1 MGCKIIAVLSG
12 KGGVGKSTHTSN
24 EARYFQKN
32 YQKRENGTLIIDSDI
47 LGTLRNWRERDV
59 NDLQPPVVGIDR
71 PTLHIDIPKL
81 THAFDYIFI
90 DGSAKLTDMDASAV
104 KVANVV
110 LIPVAPSAADIW
122 GSMDLVELI
131 KARQTVTDG
140 KPKAAFLING
150 QIQGTKVAKE
160 VDQVLEKLGLPVF
173 KARAC
178 QRVIYSD
185 AMGWGSTVTDAEPNG
200 KAAQE
205 VAAISQELM
214 EFINE

>member
-1 MGCKIIAVLSG
+1 MGKVVGILSG
-12 KGGVGKSTHTSN
+12 KGGVGKSTHASN
-24 EARYFQKN
+24 IASFFQKN
-32 YQKRENGTLIIDSDI
+32 FQTRENGTLIIDSDSI
-47 LGTLRNWRERDV
+47 GTLRNWRERDV

-71 PTLHIDIPKL
+71 PTLHVDIPKL

-104 KVANVV
+104 KVADVI

-131 KARQTVTDG
+131 KARQTVTNG

-150 QIQGTKVAKE
+150 QIKGTKVAKD
-160 VDQVLEKLGLPVF
+160 VDQVLKELGLPVF

-185 AMGWGSTVTDAEPNG
+185 AMGWGSTVIDAEPNG

-205 VAAISQELM
+205 IAAISHELL